1 MRAPPTER
9 QARIALQNILY
20 DRKLSDID
28 DDQIVL
34 TVRKDRWEMP
44 QFFFRIKSTPTLRV
58 LVPVNSKGVMGNAR
72 VIGNQARKKQT
83 RFLKTH
89 KRRYYLEGET

>member
-1 MRAPPTER
+1 MRAPPTKK
-9 QARIALQNILY
+9 QARIALQSILY
-20 DRKLSDID
+20 DKNLSDID
-28 DDQIVL
+28 DDQIIL

-44 QFFFRIKSTPTLRV
+44 QFFFRIKTNPTLRI
-58 LVPVNSKGVMGNAR
+58 LVPVSNEGVMENPR